1 MATVIRFARH
11 GCKKRPYFRIVV
23 QDKRAPRD
31 GRFIDHIGAYD
42 PLKGESSVVIA
53 RDRLQYWL
61 STGAQMS
68 DSVRNRLKSKMAET
82 SPEAATAAPVAPAK
96 PASAKKRSA
105 EAK

>member
-23 QDKRAPRD
+23 QDKRSPRD

-42 PLKGESSVVIA
+42 PIKGESSVTIERA
-53 RDRLQYWL
+53 RLEYWL
-61 STGAQMS
+61 SCGAQMS
-68 DSVRNRLKSKMAET
+68 DSVKNRLKSKMAE
-82 SPEAATAAPVAPAK
+82 SASSEVVAAPVIKAA
-96 PASAKKRSA
+96 AGAKRSA

>member
-42 PLKGESSVVIA
+42 PVKGAASVVVE
-53 RDRLQYWL
+53 RDRLEYWL

-68 DSVRNRLKSKMAET
+68 DSVKNRLKSKMAET
-82 SPEAATAAPVAPAK
+82 ASSEVVAAPVKAA
-96 PASAKKRSA
+96 AGAKRSA